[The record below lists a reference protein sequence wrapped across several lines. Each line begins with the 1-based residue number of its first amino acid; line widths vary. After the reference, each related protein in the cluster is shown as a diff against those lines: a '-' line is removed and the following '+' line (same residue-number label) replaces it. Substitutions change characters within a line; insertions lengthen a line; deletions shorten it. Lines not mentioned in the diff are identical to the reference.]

1 MRLVLIYLGKSIP
14 KHFWQSTQHLLDLQ
28 SNYPIDII
36 TSDYIAENPID
47 NPRVSYFVY
56 RPSSEVTISLDELEL
71 DHSFRNGFWRFSLE
85 RLFAFTQHHEQF
97 TNEPLLHIESDM
109 LLLENFPFERFEK
122 LEKLYW
128 SKVDETRDIAALVYS
143 PTHESSAWLHDKM
156 LTIVRETMDIDDM
169 RLLSVISRGNETKV
183 SILPST
189 PKIISQLIN
198 QNLEI
203 EHEALRVLCSEF
215 RTFEG
220 IFDPGGIGIW
230 ITGTDPRNSFG
241 VTSKFDLK
249 AIKKSRTYIDPSR
262 IQFKFDKNSY
272 LSFVEECAEIPIYSL
287 HIHSKNGSYFK
298 PGFEFVIEEDV
309 KGSLKR
315 KTKREFSLVILLNLI
330 VHNWEKG
337 TLLRFLSWLPVL
349 RMSKKLR
356 VLVMLKAGLRY
367 TRDRLRLK

>member
-1 MRLVLIYLGKSIP
+1 
-14 KHFWQSTQHLLDLQ
+14 
-28 SNYPIDII
+28 
-36 TSDYIAENPID
+36 
-47 NPRVSYFVY
+47 
-56 RPSSEVTISLDELEL
+56 
-71 DHSFRNGFWRFSLE
+71 
-85 RLFAFTQHHEQF
+85 
-97 TNEPLLHIESDM
+97 M
-109 LLLENFPFERFEK
+109 LLLENFPFARFEK

-128 SKVDETRDIAALVYS
+128 SKVDETRDIAALLYS

-156 LTIVRETMDIDDM
+156 LTLVRETMDIDDM
-169 RLLSVISRGNETKV
+169 RLLSMISRGNQTNV

-203 EHEALRVLCSEF
+203 ENETLRVLCLEF
-215 RTFEG
+215 NTFEG

-249 AIKKSRTYIDPSR
+249 AIKKSRNYIDPSH
-262 IQFKFDKNSY
+262 IQFILEKNSL

-287 HIHSKNGSYFK
+287 HIHSKNDSYFK
-298 PGFEFVIEEDV
+298 PGFEVVIEEDV
-309 KGSLKR
+309 KGSSMG
-315 KTKREFSLVILLNLI
+315 KTKHEFSLVILLNLI

-349 RMSKKLR
+349 RMSKKLQ
-356 VLVMLKAGLRY
+356 VLVRLKASLRY
-367 TRDRLRLK
+367 TRDRLRSK

>member
-1 MRLVLIYLGKSIP
+1 
-14 KHFWQSTQHLLDLQ
+14 
-28 SNYPIDII
+28 
-36 TSDYIAENPID
+36 
-47 NPRVSYFVY
+47 
-56 RPSSEVTISLDELEL
+56 
-71 DHSFRNGFWRFSLE
+71 
-85 RLFAFTQHHEQF
+85 
-97 TNEPLLHIESDM
+97 M
-109 LLLENFPFERFEK
+109 LLLENFPFAKFEK

-143 PTHESSAWLHDKM
+143 PNHESSAWLHDKM
-156 LTIVRETMDIDDM
+156 LTLVRETMDIDDM
-169 RLLSVISRGNETKV
+169 RLLGMISRGNQTNV

-203 EHEALRVLCSEF
+203 ENEALRVLCSEF
-215 RTFEG
+215 NTFEG

-262 IQFKFDKNSY
+262 IQFILDKNSL
-272 LSFVEECAEIPIYSL
+272 LSFVEERAEIPIYSL
-287 HIHSKNGSYFK
+287 HIHSKNDSYFK
-298 PGFEFVIEEDV
+298 PGFEVVIEEDV
-309 KGSLKR
+309 KGSSMG

-349 RMSKKLR
+349 RMSKKLQ
-356 VLVMLKAGLRY
+356 VLVRLKASLRY